1 MNRIDH
7 QKILHELSQPY
18 LQMAASSLSN
28 HLERVRVDPLTKQM
42 CGSLLLALKDK
53 NALANELYEE
63 NDKLKE
69 MLKELVK

>member
-7 QKILHELSQPY
+7 QKILHELAQPY

-28 HLERVRVDPLTKQM
+28 HLERVRVDPVTQTM
-42 CGSLLLALKDK
+42 VESLILALKDK
-53 NALANELYEE
+53 NALATELSEE